1 MSLFHSWTAWCR
13 PFRANQTAR
22 REILASMWSFPLQV
36 SAPKDR
42 ARNGLLCNLAGS
54 HIAKS
59 PLSRPCC
66 SGSGCDKLGH
76 GHNMTL
82 FVPDCRFPGIRSEHP
97 CPAWAGFEHHARHEA
112 GTACLWQTNGHPLF
126 APNNRRV
133 SYRAMPDNGFDG
145 FHAGDD
151 ARWRE

>member
-82 FVPDCRFPGIRSEHP
+82 FVPDCENRAKGPGAKRFAMRTCWNPHSKGF
-97 CPAWAGFEHHARHEA
+97 PACARKPSVILCMLYV
-112 GTACLWQTNGHPLF
+112 ACYLPIVLIC
-126 APNNRRV
+126 
-133 SYRAMPDNGFDG
+133 
-145 FHAGDD
+145 
-151 ARWRE
+151 